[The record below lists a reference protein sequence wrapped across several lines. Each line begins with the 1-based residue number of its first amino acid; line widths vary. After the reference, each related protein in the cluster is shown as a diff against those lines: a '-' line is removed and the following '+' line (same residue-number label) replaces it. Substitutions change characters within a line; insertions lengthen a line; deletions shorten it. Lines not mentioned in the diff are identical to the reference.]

1 MNVFNKSCLIEVSQS
16 ASNVNFAGC
25 IVKNNYHENRF
36 FVLSNML
43 KKSNLFL
50 DTGQTILMFAGK

>member
-1 MNVFNKSCLIEVSQS
+1 MLFNSSVSICKQLK
-16 ASNVNFAGC
+16 FAGC